1 MKCIHGILV
10 SVLSRDLF
18 KYNRQRKKAES
29 AFATSQVMFKNIF
42 KDNQA
47 AGALKRGCI

>member
-18 KYNRQRKKAES
+18 KYNRQRKKAE
-29 AFATSQVMFKNIF
+29 TSQVMFKNIF